1 MGSSSTPHAAAGRF
15 LYLLLGTSSSK
26 NNTHSLFSSSSR
38 YHRYRN
44 PRRVMSTS
52 SSKESN
58 QFQFSSKI
66 RIPPSHVF
74 YETPLSFAFVNIKP
88 VVPGHVLVVPKRIVE
103 KFEEMTT
110 EEITDVMSTSQR
122 VSKAVK
128 KIHSAN
134 SMTLTVQDG
143 EDAGQTVFHVHVHV
157 MPRKPNDF
165 ARNDDVYEKLE
176 KCEEEER
183 KARMDFAEDGEER
196 TPRGEE
202 EMEKEATELRR
213 AMTMEESYSV
223 SDEEIDN

>member
-1 MGSSSTPHAAAGRF
+1 MGSSSTPHAAAGRL

-26 NNTHSLFSSSSR
+26 NNTHRLFSSSSR

-52 SSKESN
+52 SSKESI

-122 VSKAVK
+122 VSKGSSLFQLFS
-128 KIHSAN
+128 H
-134 SMTLTVQDG
+134 M
-143 EDAGQTVFHVHVHV
+143 F
-157 MPRKPNDF
+157 
-165 ARNDDVYEKLE
+165 
-176 KCEEEER
+176 
-183 KARMDFAEDGEER
+183 
-196 TPRGEE
+196 
-202 EMEKEATELRR
+202 
-213 AMTMEESYSV
+213 
-223 SDEEIDN
+223 

>member
-1 MGSSSTPHAAAGRF
+1 MGSSSTPHAAAGRL

-26 NNTHSLFSSSSR
+26 NNTHRLFSSSSR
-38 YHRYRN
+38 YQRYRN

-52 SSKESN
+52 SSKESI

-143 EDAGQTVFHVHVHV
+143 KDAGQTVFHVHVHV

-213 AMTMEESYSV
+213 AMTMEES
-223 SDEEIDN
+223 